1 MTMIASLGPDLP
13 QDLLAA
19 TGVHAGLLP
28 WDIDR
33 ETPAADRWLESKFPR
48 WTYSVLQDW
57 LDGRLDHLDAVVFS
71 RADDGA
77 QRLYYY
83 ISELRRLGEV
93 GGPEPLIF
101 DVAKI
106 GRASS
111 AQHMV
116 ASVRK
121 LADRLGVGEIA
132 LERGIAETNVR
143 RANVT
148 AAADAQPGR
157 VCLIAGTPP
166 PDRRLHGMVERAGWI
181 AAGETLGDAWADPGP
196 PVEEGTGDPFAAL
209 ARQLHARRA
218 DVRAFFD
225 RAQALEAQ
233 ADECGA
239 LAAVLWFAEED
250 DARVW
255 HLPAQRDVLARIDI
269 PALILTRRDWRANDG
284 VEAEIA
290 AFLQGGAA

>member
-1 MTMIASLGPDLP
+1 M
-13 QDLLAA
+13 QLLRRMRSR
-19 TGVHAGLLP
+19 AGLP
-28 WDIDR
+28 DR
-33 ETPAADRWLESKFPR
+33 GYAA
-48 WTYSVLQDW
+48 
-57 LDGRLDHLDAVVFS
+57 
-71 RADDGA
+71 
-77 QRLYYY
+77 
-83 ISELRRLGEV
+83 
-93 GGPEPLIF
+93 
-101 DVAKI
+101 
-106 GRASS
+106 
-111 AQHMV
+111 
-116 ASVRK
+116 
-121 LADRLGVGEIA
+121 
-132 LERGIAETNVR
+132 
-143 RANVT
+143 
-148 AAADAQPGR
+148 
-157 VCLIAGTPP
+157 

-196 PVEEGTGDPFAAL
+196 PVEESTGDPFAAL

-284 VEAEIA
+284 VDAEIA
-290 AFLQGGAA
+290 AFLQEAPHEAACWPSCRRARRHGGTPLARFLVSLGLSLAARSKAPRS

>member
-143 RANVT
+143 RANATALGISLSVT
-148 AAADAQPGR
+148 LSPS
-157 VCLIAGTPP
+157 V
-166 PDRRLHGMVERAGWI
+166 
-181 AAGETLGDAWADPGP
+181 
-196 PVEEGTGDPFAAL
+196 
-209 ARQLHARRA
+209 
-218 DVRAFFD
+218 FF
-225 RAQALEAQ
+225 LSN
-233 ADECGA
+233 
-239 LAAVLWFAEED
+239 
-250 DARVW
+250 
-255 HLPAQRDVLARIDI
+255 I
-269 PALILTRRDWRANDG
+269 
-284 VEAEIA
+284 
-290 AFLQGGAA
+290 